1 MPNCC
6 IVVDDMRNSEF
17 EKRCCCKIRIGN
29 ESGTVLSENLRT
41 PSDCC
46 LNVADLDYSETLNI
60 GVTLQHYIC
69 IARRGFCFLCMVHT
83 PRYFTL
89 TSQFARGAESVT

>member
-1 MPNCC
+1 MVVKCVRCYIDNNKLICLTVVY

-60 GVTLQHYIC
+60 GVTLQHYVSR
-69 IARRGFCFLCMVHT
+69 AGA
-83 PRYFTL
+83 
-89 TSQFARGAESVT
+89 FASYVWYS

>member
-1 MPNCC
+1 MRNCC

-17 EKRCCCKIRIGN
+17 EKQQGCCCCKIRIGN

-46 LNVADLDYSETLNI
+46 LNVADLDYSET
-60 GVTLQHYIC
+60 GVRYSSCEFACHL
-69 IARRGFCFLCMVHT
+69 MVNH
-83 PRYFTL
+83 
-89 TSQFARGAESVT
+89 